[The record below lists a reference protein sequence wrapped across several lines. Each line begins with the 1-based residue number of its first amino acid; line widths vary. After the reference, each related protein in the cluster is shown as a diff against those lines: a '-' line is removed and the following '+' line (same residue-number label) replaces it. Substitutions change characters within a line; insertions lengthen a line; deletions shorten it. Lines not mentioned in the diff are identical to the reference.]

1 MGNFNRDRRPG
12 GDRGG
17 ASRGFG
23 GGGGRD
29 RGFGGGRSFGGG
41 RDRDRGPVEMHSAVC
56 DGCGNDCEVPFRPSS
71 GKPVYCNDCF
81 KNNDSRPQR
90 DNRSSDRGQGNDQ
103 LKETL
108 SAVNKKLDQ
117 ILDLLA
123 PKTTSSKAKAK
134 DLEVMFEDAEVEV
147 KPKAVKKTTKKDEA
161 VKTVKKVVKKKK

>member
-23 GGGGRD
+23 GGGRD

-41 RDRDRGPVEMHSAVC
+41 RDRDRGPAEMHHAVC
-56 DGCGNDCEVPFRPSS
+56 DGCGNDCEVPFRPTS

-103 LKETL
+103 LKEAL

-117 ILDLLA
+117 ILSLLA
-123 PKTTSSKAKAK
+123 PKSTTSKAKTE
-134 DLEVMFEDAEVEV
+134 DVELMFDDVEA
-147 KPKAVKKTTKKDEA
+147 KPKAVKKTTKKDET
-161 VKTVKKVVKKKK
+161 VKAVKKVVKKKK

>member
-23 GGGGRD
+23 GGGRD

-41 RDRDRGPVEMHSAVC
+41 RDRDRGPAEMHSAVC
-56 DGCGNDCEVPFRPSS
+56 DGCGNDCEVPFRPTS

-90 DNRSSDRGQGNDQ
+90 DNRSSDRGQNNDQ

-117 ILDLLA
+117 ILNLLT
-123 PKTTSSKAKAK
+123 PKVATKAKAE
-134 DLEVMFEDAEVEV
+134 DLEVMFEDVEA
-147 KPKAVKKTTKKDEA
+147 KPKATKKTTKKDEA
-161 VKTVKKVVKKKK
+161 VKAVKKVVKKKK